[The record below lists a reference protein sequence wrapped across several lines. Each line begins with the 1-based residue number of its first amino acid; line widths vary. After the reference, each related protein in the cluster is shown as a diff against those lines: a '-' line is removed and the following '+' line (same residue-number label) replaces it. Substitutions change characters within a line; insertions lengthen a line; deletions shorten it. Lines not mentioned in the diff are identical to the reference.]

1 MVARGVALAVPVM
14 AALDVG
20 SPAWSTT
27 DGLRLSTSCRPCT
40 PELQS
45 RSRHG
50 CDGSTRYRQ
59 WVARID
65 VLSLPLLRKPG
76 TLASFSSMATRL
88 LRRRPRQS
96 AAPHRQAFHQ
106 RILPEVVLTIL
117 MHEDLGTSVNTSQLS
132 TIVNTVIGVTCVA
145 HETTMLTM
153 LSSCCKYSK
162 ITRNSNKGG
171 VSDSGS

>member
-1 MVARGVALAVPVM
+1 MT
-14 AALDVG
+14 ALDVG

-27 DGLRLSTSCRPCT
+27 DGLRLSTSCRRFT
-40 PELQS
+40 PKLQT

-50 CDGSTRYRQ
+50 CNDSTRYRQ
-59 WVARID
+59 RVARID

-76 TLASFSSMATRL
+76 THASFSSMATRL
-88 LRRRPRQS
+88 LRRRPRQWRWSRRPPTDRLSTS
-96 AAPHRQAFHQ
+96 AYCWRS
-106 RILPEVVLTIL
+106 VLTIL

-145 HETTMLTM
+145 HETMLTM
-153 LSSCCKYSK
+153 LSSCCLYSK